1 MSFQISALPVAPFV
15 PLFGLDDAALLARNV
30 RRCRADETP
39 GFPCRVSLAD
49 APVGAT
55 LLLMNFEH
63 QPARSPYRASGP
75 IFVQEH
81 TVAAAPAPDEV
92 PQSLRLR
99 LLSLRAY
106 DGDDLITA
114 AEVVEGRDLE
124 PMIARLFEDVGVT
137 YIHAHYARRGCY
149 AARIDRVS
157 QEQG

>member
-1 MSFQISALPVAPFV
+1 MPFQVSALPAAPFA
-15 PLFGLDDAALLARNV
+15 PLFGLDDDALAARDV
-30 RRCRADETP
+30 RRCRADEAP

-55 LLLMNFEH
+55 LLLLNFEH

-75 IFVQEH
+75 IFVREH
-81 TVAAAPAPDEV
+81 AVAAAPAPDEV

-106 DGDDLITA
+106 DGAGLMTA

-124 PMIARLFEDVGVT
+124 PLIAQLFADADVA
-137 YIHAHYARRGCY
+137 YLHAHYARRGCY
-149 AARIDRVS
+149 AARIDRA
-157 QEQG
+157 